1 MELGSHLNMN
11 SRRAMTSENNVEKKQ
26 KNFVLEKQSLQ
37 KGESSSAT
45 VTASVSAGLGARKKV
60 KVKVKKMP
68 FTEKKEANEAPLSPI
83 DGSKR
88 KVTAVSKKKDEKL
101 QDVSQIVNE
110 AKSGAVSQ
118 DTFQHKNDVPVSSF
132 NAEANND
139 VNNSVGNEGMTAVD
153 KETKQPKGV
162 SDIQSAKTTQNDLSV
177 VSHSSSNSVLNEPKA
192 IENVSA
198 SEMACD
204 KGISVESVSKT
215 NASKDS
221 ADKDDS
227 LDAKKMDERKH
238 ETSSEKMF
246 DGKVVAKNVVPSEK
260 NDRRQKV
267 SREVSHSEKK
277 SGVQNMPRN
286 ERKPNFP
293 SSTSTQKHEV
303 EDNEISACII
313 REPSAGS
320 VSGEVQRKYS
330 SIDELNKRPNIKAG
344 NLSDGAKKYRYN
356 KKTGDSKQKTGQF
369 GDKKKDWAGGQ
380 RGHDEKKFGSSENRN
395 RGDQGNKKQFGQGM
409 RQVPTALPIEVQKQN
424 KKTRGAKKD
433 YSRKSK
439 DEEFFEEKQ
448 IQQKKKT
455 REKVSAVP
463 AEIQILETISV
474 AELAKKMN
482 LRASEIISKLMEN
495 GMMVTVN
502 QSIDSDTAQ
511 IIASDYGC
519 DVKVVSLYEET
530 IIESAS
536 DEGVELKSR
545 PPIVTVM
552 GHVDHGKT
560 KTLDAIRSS
569 NVASGEFGGITQ
581 HIGAY
586 TVSYNDRAITFL
598 DTPGHEAFTMMR
610 ARGASITDIVVL
622 VVAADDGV
630 MPQTIEAINHAKDA
644 KVPIIVAINKM
655 DKPEANPDKV
665 KTRLSELDLMPEDWG
680 GKTMYVEISA
690 LKKQGISDL
699 LEAIL
704 LQAEVLELKA
714 NYDCKAEGKVLES
727 KIDHGRGVVASVIVQ
742 RGVLK
747 EGDAYVA
754 GIYSG
759 HVRAIF
765 DDKGKRVMQALPSM
779 PCEILGLNE
788 MPNAGDPFQVTDN
801 EKLARQISD
810 KRRELKRFEVAK
822 AVKKVTLDNL
832 YDTIQEG
839 SILELKVIIKADVQG
854 SAEALTTSLEKLST
868 KEIRLNVIHASA
880 GAINESDVM
889 LATADSNV
897 IIIGFNVR
905 PTVKARLLAE
915 TEKVDIRKYTIIYQ
929 AVEEMKLAMEGMLSP
944 DKKEVMVGSAEV
956 RNVFKVSKVGNIA
969 GIYVLDGNVKRS
981 YLVNVI
987 RDGVVL
993 ANSLKIAS
1001 LKRFKDDVKEVAQGF
1016 ECGLSLEGFNDIA
1029 VLDVFEFIEI
1039 QEVSRKLNNE

>member
-1 MELGSHLNMN
+1 
-11 SRRAMTSENNVEKKQ
+11 MTDGNNIEKKM
-26 KNFVLEKQSLQ
+26 NYMLEKQSSQ
-37 KGESSSAT
+37 KGDGGAVKTETTNQGLQNQTRKKVFVKVKRNSSTPKEKKEVEGQSSNNAQVEESAKVKVTARPRKKEDSSKENEEKKEVALSSFVEPTEEKKDSEQTIETIENTTSFSPQEIKKDVIEEKVEKDLPSESFLSNNSSTDSNVVDMNNTINDASITGMEETLGNNDDAMQKDISKTPSITKEEPEKKDFIRKEEEKKHSGYSGKGSISSHSAYTKEKRMEDRKRIDNQSAYSNKSRPSSFHKDDGKEEISSCIIRDKNSPSSAT
-45 VTASVSAGLGARKKV
+45 PV
-60 KVKVKKMP
+60 KRY
-68 FTEKKEANEAPLSPI
+68 
-83 DGSKR
+83 G
-88 KVTAVSKKKDEKL
+88 
-101 QDVSQIVNE
+101 
-110 AKSGAVSQ
+110 
-118 DTFQHKNDVPVSSF
+118 
-132 NAEANND
+132 
-139 VNNSVGNEGMTAVD
+139 
-153 KETKQPKGV
+153 
-162 SDIQSAKTTQNDLSV
+162 
-177 VSHSSSNSVLNEPKA
+177 
-192 IENVSA
+192 
-198 SEMACD
+198 
-204 KGISVESVSKT
+204 
-215 NASKDS
+215 
-221 ADKDDS
+221 
-227 LDAKKMDERKH
+227 
-238 ETSSEKMF
+238 
-246 DGKVVAKNVVPSEK
+246 
-260 NDRRQKV
+260 
-267 SREVSHSEKK
+267 
-277 SGVQNMPRN
+277 
-286 ERKPNFP
+286 
-293 SSTSTQKHEV
+293 
-303 EDNEISACII
+303 
-313 REPSAGS
+313 
-320 VSGEVQRKYS
+320 

-356 KKTGDSKQKTGQF
+356 RKNQDGKPSDARQRQGQF
-369 GDKKKDWAGGQ
+369 GDRRKEWGSNQKSFEG
-380 RGHDEKKFGSSENRN
+380 RKFGNQDN
-395 RGDQGNKKQFGQGM
+395 RGRTGTGSFDKKPFSLK
-409 RQVPTALPIEVQKQN
+409 VASPLVAPIPLEVQKQN
-424 KKTRGAKKD
+424 KKARGAKKD
-433 YSRKSK
+433 YSRKTK
-439 DEEFFEEKQ
+439 EEEFFEEKQ
-448 IQQKKKT
+448 TQQRKKV

-463 AEIQILETISV
+463 SEIQILDTISV
-474 AELAKKMN
+474 ADLAKKMN
-482 LRASEIISKLMEN
+482 LRASEIIGKLMEN

-511 IIASDYGC
+511 IIASDYDC
-519 DVKVVSLYEET
+519 NVKVVSLYDET

-536 DEGVELKSR
+536 DEGIELKAR

-569 NVASGEFGGITQ
+569 NVAAGEFGGITQ

-586 TVSYNDRAITFL
+586 TVSYNNKPITFL

-644 KVPIIVAINKM
+644 KVPIIVAINKI
-655 DKPEANPDKV
+655 DKPEANPEKI
-665 KTRLSELDLMPEDWG
+665 KNRLSELDLMPEDWG

-727 KIDHGRGVVASVIVQ
+727 KIDHGRGVVASIIVQ
-742 RGVLK
+742 KGILR
-747 EGDAYVA
+747 EGDPYVA

-765 DDKGKRVMQALPSM
+765 NDKGERVTEAFPSM
-779 PCEILGLNE
+779 PCEILGLDE
-788 MPNAGDPFQVTDN
+788 MPNAGDPFQVTES
-801 EKLARQISD
+801 EKVARQISD

-839 SILELKVIIKADVQG
+839 ELLELKVIIKADVQG
-854 SAEALTTSLEKLST
+854 SVEALTQSLEKLSNS
-868 KEIRLNVIHASA
+868 EIRLNVIHASA

-929 AVEEMKLAMEGMLSP
+929 AVEEIKLAMEGMLSP
-944 DKKEVMVGSAEV
+944 DKKEVVVGNAEI

-969 GIYVLDGNVKRS
+969 GVYVLDGNIKRN

-987 RDGVVL
+987 RDGVVVSS
-993 ANSLKIAS
+993 SLKIAS
-1001 LKRFKDDVKEVAQGF
+1001 LKRFKDDVKEVNQGF
-1016 ECGLSLEGFNDIA
+1016 ECGLNLENFNDIL
-1029 VLDVFEFIEI
+1029 VGDTLEFIEI
-1039 QEVSRKLNNE
+1039 QEVSRKLK